1 MNENNA
7 WHYVELHYSGVDS
20 YKKLKLFMDP
30 MWPEYSGRIYHE
42 YGASAYSCT
51 ECNNTQL
58 LEAREAA
65 TLEITGKISGRC
77 DSRHHYHLIMNKW
90 KGLCEQYEN
99 HINRKNES
107 YNNGPNNGNDD
118 DDAADKSPKND
129 DDDDEIEDYSN
140 SQDAFNGGGD
150 NDNDADSAYD
160 HPENKSSLKKR
171 KVAKRNKC
179 DSAMDWHTTDNH
191 STYKV
196 HFVAISQPDIGCLHD
211 TLTFLNGFKP
221 SFGAWF
227 EGQTC
232 LAHFCYFPDC
242 LSCIVGCPIGLI
254 RPLRE
259 YVSTAPYLNKYK
271 VFSSLVAKST
281 FIQSVHINKHLESM
295 ASHTLVQ
302 YVKLY
307 NHPKHDAELKK
318 HILQATTPQ
327 QVYEYFLKNKAFQQ
341 DILQDIGKILSAG
354 YRVPG
359 PESDFRPSEFELAM
373 DLVFRGT
380 LIEISIVLPDKKE
393 RIKISKWCSEHVF
406 WSGSKICTLTTMC
419 SPAQLEISK
428 SRASLSFH

>member
-1 MNENNA
+1 
-7 WHYVELHYSGVDS
+7 
-20 YKKLKLFMDP
+20 
-30 MWPEYSGRIYHE
+30 
-42 YGASAYSCT
+42 
-51 ECNNTQL
+51 
-58 LEAREAA
+58 
-65 TLEITGKISGRC
+65 
-77 DSRHHYHLIMNKW
+77 
-90 KGLCEQYEN
+90 
-99 HINRKNES
+99 
-107 YNNGPNNGNDD
+107 
-118 DDAADKSPKND
+118 
-129 DDDDEIEDYSN
+129 
-140 SQDAFNGGGD
+140 
-150 NDNDADSAYD
+150 
-160 HPENKSSLKKR
+160 
-171 KVAKRNKC
+171 
-179 DSAMDWHTTDNH
+179 MDWHTTDNH

-196 HFVAISQPDIGCLHD
+196 HFVAILQPDIGCLHD

-341 DILQDIGKILSAG
+341 DILQDNGKILSAG

-359 PESDFRPSEFELAM
+359 PESDFRPSEFEPAM
-373 DLVFRGT
+373 DLVFRGI